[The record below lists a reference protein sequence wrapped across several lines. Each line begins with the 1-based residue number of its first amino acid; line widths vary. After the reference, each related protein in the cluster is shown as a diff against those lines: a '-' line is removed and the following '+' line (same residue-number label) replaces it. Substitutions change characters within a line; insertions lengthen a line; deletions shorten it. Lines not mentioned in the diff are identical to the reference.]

1 MCKLKGY
8 RFVLFFSNTD
18 YNKVVYSDFEKMDC
32 VSLYRDFRPSN
43 NILKALHKVHFSEKI
58 NTVYRLPFKS
68 IWYKKLFSL
77 EKLDKSQPLC
87 FLFMYSFANDLRI
100 IEFIEYLKK
109 HFPKAKFVCYYTDI
123 ISSLSPQAIVRDVV
137 LMRKYFDLLIS
148 YDKDDE
154 TKYCLSFF
162 PTSFSDYKVDEE
174 LTIPQK
180 DILFLG
186 AAKDRWNKILNT
198 YKYATSC
205 GLECDFYIYKLPK
218 EKEVNHPGIH
228 YIKTPMPYK
237 EYLKHVVRSR
247 CVLEIEQG
255 SATGSTLR
263 NWEAIN
269 YDKYLLTDNSAIK
282 TSPFYDEGYV
292 RLVNP
297 DGTFDSGRISQEYGK
312 GNPLKETIRPV
323 RLLEFIVGE
332 LEREKAC

>member
-109 HFPKAKFVCYYTDI
+109 YFPKAKFVCYYTDI
-123 ISSLSPQAIVRDVV
+123 ISSLSPYAIVRNIS
-137 LMRKYFDLLIS
+137 LMRSYFDLLVS
-148 YDKDDE
+148 YDKNDAA
-154 TKYCLSFF
+154 KYCFSFF
-162 PTSFSDYKVDEE
+162 PTSFSDYKVEE
-174 LTIPQK
+174 DMSIPQK

-198 YKYATSC
+198 YKHATNC
-205 GLECDFYIYKLPK
+205 GLNCDFYIYKLAK
-218 EKEVNHPGIH
+218 EKKENHPGIH
-228 YIKTPMPYK
+228 YIETPMPYI
-237 EYLKHVVRSR
+237 EYLKHVVRCR
-247 CVLEIEQG
+247 CILEIEQE

-269 YDKYLLTDNSAIK
+269 YDKFLLTDNSAIK
-282 TSPFYDEGYV
+282 TSPFYDESYV
-292 RLVNP
+292 RLVNF
-297 DGTFDSGRISQEYGK
+297 DGSFDDKLISHESGYV
-312 GNPLKETIRPV
+312 NPLKESIRPV
-323 RLLEFIVGE
+323 RLLEFIVSE
-332 LEREKAC
+332 LEKEVKC